1 MEDHVHHIAFIH
13 NSYTLYT
20 SATITIYFM
29 PLQKNAPVV
38 SVVALFTISGCGSRY
53 RPGAR
58 TIAGYSF
65 LHTSCSP
72 QHAPSLGPADDN
84 PVMAAAAVSLILF

>member
-1 MEDHVHHIAFIH
+1 
-13 NSYTLYT
+13 
-20 SATITIYFM
+20 M